1 MEKEINKPSTAAV
14 VTFVGVAAVAIAL
27 LVSFITYV
35 FFTHSVTVSPGS
47 EVVLIDQPYFFGH
60 EGVRSQTIKSGRE
73 LIWDS
78 TKTVEVSMVPQVI
91 KVDFD
96 DISSK
101 DNILL
106 DFSTS
111 IQFQVTD
118 AAVITAKYGDNWF
131 NNNILQPYSMI
142 VRQNVKA
149 QEMGH
154 LMSDPNTATVVD
166 QTVTDQVR
174 AVVAA
179 AKIPVRI
186 LDVTLGRAKPNE
198 NVLKQMNE
206 TAAEQ
211 QRFKTLVASTI
222 AEQQRQKSEE
232 ARAKADNAYR
242 NAMQMNPEQFV
253 RLQEAKLY
261 SDACKGS
268 EHCIITSGQGPV
280 VFTK

>member
-1 MEKEINKPSTAAV
+1 MEKEIKKPGTAAV
-14 VTFVGVAAVAIAL
+14 LTFVGVAAVAIAL